1 MNGLYKFKL
10 NSTGKRCAFPCDIVI
25 SCKWFPKDHFWNS
38 MADTFGLML
47 SNPKPYEARG
57 GKFTAPG
64 AISGLWQSQPQS
76 GDSNF
81 KRLRCATWS
90 SLQQLPG
97 TLLLLFWGGWTIT
110 SEYVVSRKKMVII
123 VQKLGFE
130 KKNGIRVFQTEA
142 NVVKTTWAIWERS
155 QATCSWA
162 LSGSNSLAGSSSAW
176 SPSRSSAV
184 AEEMIQIGHN
194 CSNPSHLHISYW
206 QFQKATN
213 LLVSDKAFYAKIS
226 VRHLSCS
233 ACSSCFCSSSSW
245 T

>member
-1 MNGLYKFKL
+1 MVPSEPLLKFC
-10 NSTGKRCAFPCDIVI
+10 GWYFWFDAFSPQTIWSQGWEIHCPWCHLRPLAVVAPVWRQQLQESALRYLIL
-25 SCKWFPKDHFWNS
+25 
-38 MADTFGLML
+38 A
-47 SNPKPYEARG
+47 A
-57 GKFTAPG
+57 TAPRDFVAAFLG
-64 AISGLWQSQPQS
+64 GLDHHIRIW
-76 GDSNF
+76 
-81 KRLRCATWS
+81 R
-90 SLQQLPG
+90 
-97 TLLLLFWGGWTIT
+97 
-110 SEYVVSRKKMVII
+110 EYVVSRQKMVII

-130 KKNGIRVFQTEA
+130 KKNGTRVFQTEA
-142 NVVKTTWAIWERS
+142 NVVKTNWATWERS

-184 AEEMIQIGHN
+184 AEEMIKIGHN
-194 CSNPSHLHISYW
+194 CSNPSHLHITYW
-206 QFQKATN
+206 QCQKATN